1 MKTDKTDILFKQMY
15 KEIDRIELEY
25 RERIAQIV
33 NDKNINQ

>member
-25 RERIAQIV
+25 RE
-33 NDKNINQ
+33 NCPNSK